1 MPKKKEIIINKEH
14 TLEDLTSVS
23 KTIMPL
29 AKQLLGAK
37 GMLEME
43 ILSDWTAIV
52 GEELAQYS
60 LPQKISFRKDER
72 SNGTLELL
80 VLSGAFALEIQHRES
95 QILNKINAYFG
106 YDAVAK
112 LKIIQNSGPENFLF
126 TKKPIDNV
134 KKNLVSPEEHNYITE
149 IIKDV
154 DNNELRRHLEILG
167 EAVLGSKKS

>member
-52 GEELAQYS
+52 GEALAQYS

-112 LKIIQNSGPENFLF
+112 LKIIQNSCPENFLF

>member
-112 LKIIQNSGPENFLF
+112 LKIIQNSCPENFLF

>member
-1 MPKKKEIIINKEH
+1 MAKKKEIIIQKEH
-14 TLEDLTSVS
+14 TLDDLTSVS

-43 ILSDWTAIV
+43 ILSDWTEIV

-60 LPQKISFRKDER
+60 LPQRISFRKDER

-80 VLSGAFALEIQHRES
+80 VLSGAFAMEIQHRES
-95 QILNKINAYFG
+95 QILNKINTYFG
-106 YDAVAK
+106 YEAVAK
-112 LKIIQNSGPENFLF
+112 LKIVQNSCPENFLF

-134 KKNLVSPEEHNYITE
+134 KKNLVSEEEHNYITE

-154 DNNELRRHLEILG
+154 ESEELRRHLKNLG
-167 EAVLGSKKS
+167 EAVFGSKKS

>member
-1 MPKKKEIIINKEH
+1 MAKKKEIIIKKEH
-14 TLEDLTSVS
+14 TLDDLTCVS

-29 AKQLLGAK
+29 AKQLLGVK

-43 ILSDWTAIV
+43 ILSDWTEIV

-80 VLSGAFALEIQHRES
+80 VLSGAFAMEIQHRES
-95 QILNKINAYFG
+95 QILNKINTYFG
-106 YDAVAK
+106 YEAVAK
-112 LKIIQNSGPENFLF
+112 LKIVQNSCPENFLF

-134 KKNLVSPEEHNYITE
+134 KKNLVSEEEHNYITE

-154 DNNELRRHLEILG
+154 ESEELRRYLKNLG
-167 EAVLGSKKS
+167 EAVFSSKKS

>member
-112 LKIIQNSGPENFLF
+112 LKIIQNSCPENFLF

-134 KKNLVSPEEHNYITE
+134 KKNLVSSEEHNYITE

>member
-23 KTIMPL
+23 RTIMPL

-112 LKIIQNSGPENFLF
+112 LKIIQNSCPENFLF

>member
-14 TLEDLTSVS
+14 TQEDLTSVS

-112 LKIIQNSGPENFLF
+112 LKIIQNSCPENFLF

>member
-1 MPKKKEIIINKEH
+1 M
-14 TLEDLTSVS
+14 
-23 KTIMPL
+23 
-29 AKQLLGAK
+29 
-37 GMLEME
+37 
-43 ILSDWTAIV
+43 
-52 GEELAQYS
+52 
-60 LPQKISFRKDER
+60 
-72 SNGTLELL
+72 
-80 VLSGAFALEIQHRES
+80 EIQHRES

-112 LKIIQNSGPENFLF
+112 LKIIQNSCPENFLF

>member
-1 MPKKKEIIINKEH
+1 MSKKKEIIINKEH

-43 ILSDWTAIV
+43 ILSNWTAIV
-52 GEELAQYS
+52 GKELAQYS

-80 VLSGAFALEIQHRES
+80 VLSGAFAMEIQHRES
-95 QILNKINAYFG
+95 QILNKINTYFG

-112 LKIIQNSGPENFLF
+112 LKIIQNSCPENFLF

>member
-60 LPQKISFRKDER
+60 LPQKISFHKDER

-112 LKIIQNSGPENFLF
+112 LKIIQNSCPENFLF

>member
-43 ILSDWTAIV
+43 ILADWTAIV

-80 VLSGAFALEIQHRES
+80 VLSGAFAMEIQHRES
-95 QILNKINAYFG
+95 QILNKINTYFG

-112 LKIIQNSGPENFLF
+112 LKIIQNSCPENFLF

>member
-23 KTIMPL
+23 KTLMPL

-106 YDAVAK
+106 YDDVAK
-112 LKIIQNSGPENFLF
+112 LKIIQNSCPENFLF

>member
-112 LKIIQNSGPENFLF
+112 LKIIQNSDPENFLF

>member
-1 MPKKKEIIINKEH
+1 MPKKKEIIINKAH

-112 LKIIQNSGPENFLF
+112 LKIIQNSCPENFLF
-126 TKKPIDNV
+126 TKKPIYNL